1 MMRKQNVLIVDDTPK
16 NIQLVAS
23 ILKPLG
29 YGLFFATSGKEALEA
44 AATHEIDLILL
55 DVMMPDMD
63 GFETARL
70 LKEDEIYKE
79 IPIIFLTAKADE
91 DSVEAGFNAGGVDYI
106 TKPFH
111 NKELVARVKTHL
123 HISHMARQLQ
133 KQAET
138 MQELAN
144 TDALTKM
151 PNRLKFNTIYEHQVD
166 LSLRYK
172 KNLSLVFID
181 IDLFKNVND
190 TYGHKV
196 GDTVLIEIANMLHAC
211 VRASDLA
218 ARWGGEEFV
227 IISSETTR
235 EQAMQMAEKIRA
247 CIEEKDFDTVGHIT
261 CSFGVTALQEQDDAH
276 SFLIRADNALY
287 SAKKAGRNCVVTL

>member
-1 MMRKQNVLIVDDTPK
+1 MRQQNVLIVDDTPK

-29 YGLFFATSGKEALEA
+29 YGLFFATNGKEAIK
-44 AATHEIDLILL
+44 ATQKNEIDLILL
-55 DVMMPDMD
+55 DVMMPEMD
-63 GFETARL
+63 GFETASNI
-70 LKEDEIYKE
+70 KAMPEYKE

-91 DSVEAGFNAGGVDYI
+91 DSIAEGFDVGGVDYI

-111 NKELVARVKTHL
+111 NRELVARVKTHL
-123 HISHMARQLQ
+123 HISHMAKQLQ
-133 KQAET
+133 EQANR

-144 TDALTKM
+144 TDTLTGIA
-151 PNRLKFNTIYEHQVD
+151 NRLKFNTIFEHQVD

-172 KNLSLVFID
+172 KELSLVFLD
-181 IDLFKNVND
+181 IDFFKKVND

-196 GDTVLIEIANMLHAC
+196 GDAVLVKISQMLLGC

-227 IISSETTR
+227 IVSPETKQSE
-235 EQAMQMAEKIRA
+235 AVNIAEKLRK
-247 CIEEKDFDTVGHIT
+247 CIEETEFEGVKHIT
-261 CSFGVTALQEQDDAH
+261 CSFGVTSLNADDDAH
-276 SFLIRADNALY
+276 TFLTRADNALY
-287 SAKKAGRNCVVTL
+287 AAKEAGRNCVVEL